1 MMDKLNG
8 LFLIDD
14 KNLLELYNSLWDK
27 ASADIKKEFDSEPVC
42 NKMFWK
48 TKIKSYGDELQIF
61 TIKKFLS

>member
-27 ASADIKKEFDSEPVC
+27 ASADIKKEFDSEPVW

>member
-14 KNLLELYNSLWDK
+14 KKLLKLYNSLWDK